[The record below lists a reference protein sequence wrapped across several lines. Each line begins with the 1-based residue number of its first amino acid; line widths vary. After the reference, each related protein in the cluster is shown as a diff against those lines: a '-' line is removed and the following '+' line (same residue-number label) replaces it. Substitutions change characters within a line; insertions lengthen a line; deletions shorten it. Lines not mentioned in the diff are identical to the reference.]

1 MLEALQL
8 PTEEKLCTMMQQALD
23 TFDDKDLV
31 IFEES
36 LANPAWSSR
45 ELAQQ
50 LTKLGFPTSDGKI
63 WKHRSGGCRCNA

>member
-8 PTEEKLCTMMQQALD
+8 PSEDKLCTMMQQAID
-23 TFDDKDLV
+23 TFDEKDLK

-45 ELAQQ
+45 QLAAN
-50 LTKLGFPTSDGKI
+50 LTKLGFPVTDGKV
-63 WKHRSGGCRCNA
+63 WKHRSGACRCA

>member
-8 PTEEKLCTMMQQALD
+8 PQEDKLCTMMQDAID
-23 TFDDKDLV
+23 KFDENDLK
-31 IFEES
+31 IFQES

-50 LTKLGFPTSDGKI
+50 LTKLGFPVSDSKI
-63 WKHRSGGCRCNA
+63 WKHRSGACRCA